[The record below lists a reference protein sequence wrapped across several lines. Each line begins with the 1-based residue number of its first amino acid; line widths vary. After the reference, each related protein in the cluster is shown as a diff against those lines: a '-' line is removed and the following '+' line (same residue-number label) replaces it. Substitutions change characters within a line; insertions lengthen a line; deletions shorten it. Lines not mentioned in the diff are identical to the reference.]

1 MGSTEQVIVLDTQ
14 CWIWLA
20 RGSNKLSKP
29 AKSAAVRAA
38 SNRSGRICAY
48 SLWEAAWLHRKQ
60 RIQISDPVDVWL
72 GSLIVN
78 TWVAVEPLSEQICLA
93 AALLPLDLPSDP
105 GDRLITATAKV
116 LACPLV
122 TSDERIRAANVVET
136 IW

>member
-1 MGSTEQVIVLDTQ
+1 MIVLDTQ

-20 RGSNKLSKP
+20 KGSNKLSKR

-38 SNRSGRICAY
+38 KNRNGRISAF
-48 SLWEAAWLHRKQ
+48 SIWEAAWLHRKQ
-60 RIQISDPVDVWL
+60 KIQISDPVDVWL
-72 GSLIVN
+72 GTLIQD
-78 TWVAVEPLSEQICLA
+78 TWVEVEPLSERICLA
-93 AALLPLDLPSDP
+93 AARLPLDFPSDP

-122 TSDERIRAANVVET
+122 TSDERIRAAKVVET